1 MGGGT
6 GNRNANHLY
15 YYSYGQQIR
24 GPGTWSWRIWGCSQS
39 SEFWRSP
46 FLSPAHLDVVM
57 LLCSLWMSPMSCPWS
72 CVGNYEIVCVCMC
85 WGEIG
90 QRPKHNDCLS
100 QVGTAGGEKGQGCR
114 PRAAVPVPPGPSAAV
129 HVAGGILPH
138 LQVKMKLKKSKFL
151 LTAMKAQ
158 TPSILP
164 PSGRPGKIVLPSNTV
179 FPGPEGGLHLWVEH
193 RKAASLVLRMIFT
206 TINSKDGSGQESLW
220 GRWLLPGPRAA
231 LLHLGLCFVSELD
244 RLREKDLVACWSFVC
259 GWQSFW
265 AF

>member
-72 CVGNYEIVCVCMC
+72 CVRNYEIVCVCMC

-151 LTAMKAQ
+151 LLWKPKPHQ
-158 TPSILP
+158 YSLP
-164 PSGRPGKIVLPSNTV
+164 P
-179 FPGPEGGLHLWVEH
+179 
-193 RKAASLVLRMIFT
+193 
-206 TINSKDGSGQESLW
+206 GQENCVALQHSVSRPW
-220 GRWLLPGPRAA
+220 GRAPPMSGAQKS
-231 LLHLGLCFVSELD
+231 CFPCVEN
-244 RLREKDLVACWSFVC
+244 DLYNH
-259 GWQSFW
+259 
-265 AF
+265 